1 MMAKVDRKVKR
12 EANSEFPPWDYVP
25 YKDQSENYFMNVRKL
40 SGEGFNPKA
49 NFPPNIMYGANIAK
63 VFGLSFKGFKTTNLN
78 LHLET
83 RRIYLGFIAKCMV
96 QTK

>member
-12 EANSEFPPWDYVP
+12 EANSKFPPWDYVR
-25 YKDQSENYFMNVRKL
+25 YKDQSENYFMKFRKL
-40 SGEGFNPKA
+40 SGKGFNPEA
-49 NFPPNIMYGANIAK
+49 NFPPNIMYDANIAK
-63 VFGLSFKGFKTTNLN
+63 VFGPSFKGFKTTNLN
-78 LHLET
+78 FHLET